1 METVL
6 ANDVIPRDGC
16 ANAWPRGLEFAGV
29 TADDATRA
37 AIAFDAAVAR
47 ALTISRLAWNQKD
60 E

>member
-47 ALTISRLAWNQKD
+47 ALTISRLA
-60 E
+60 